1 MQKLK
6 LFFRNAILILVALL
20 NYQLGFGQFDIPEK
34 PEKAIFVIDKAKLFK
49 DYQNNYLEQ
58 KLNLYAD
65 STSTQIVIAT
75 VKSLKGDDIS
85 LTATYWA
92 QKWGVGD
99 KNKDNGIFILVASED
114 RKIDISTGYGI
125 EYRLTDLM
133 TERILNRVILPEF
146 KQGDYFSGLDKGT
159 DAIITA
165 LSGEFKASKRN
176 KKKKGIPIG
185 GLILLLSTM
194 VIVFILSLI
203 AKHKKDND
211 DDYKGGRQS
220 RGLSP
225 FETIILS
232 SGGRSHSG
240 SPRSTGSFG
249 GGGYSG
255 GGFSGGGGG
264 FSGGFG
270 GGSFGG
276 GGASGGW

>member
-1 MQKLK
+1 MLKQKT
-6 LFFRNAILILVALL
+6 FFRYTILILIALFSS
-20 NYQLGFGQFDIPEK
+20 QLGFGQFDIPDK
-34 PEKAIFVIDKAKLFK
+34 PAKETSVYDTAEVLSIG
-49 DYQNNYLEQ
+49 QALYLEQ
-58 KLNLYAD
+58 KLINYAD
-65 STSTQIVIAT
+65 TTSTQIVIVT
-75 VKSLKGDDIS
+75 EKTLKGDDIS
-85 LTATYWA
+85 LTATNWA

-165 LSGEFKASKRN
+165 LNGEFKAPKR
-176 KKKKGIPIG
+176 KKKKEGIPIA
-185 GLILLLSTM
+185 GLIVLLSTM
-194 VIVFILSLI
+194 FIVFILSLI
-203 AKHKKDND
+203 AKHKKDDD
-211 DDYKGGRQS
+211 DDYKGGRRS

-232 SGGRSHSG
+232 SGGRSHGG
-240 SPRSTGSFG
+240 SSRSTGSFG

-270 GGSFGG
+270 GGGFGG
-276 GGASGGW
+276 GGASGSW

>member
-1 MQKLK
+1 MQKIK
-6 LFFRNAILILVALL
+6 LFFQNTILILITLL
-20 NYQLGFGQFDIPEK
+20 SYQLSFGQFDIPDK
-34 PEKAIFVIDKAKLFK
+34 PKKETSIYDTANILSKGQAL
-49 DYQNNYLEQ
+49 YLEQ
-58 KLNLYAD
+58 KLINYSD
-65 STSTQIVIAT
+65 STSTQIVIVT
-75 VKSLKGDDIS
+75 EKTLKGDDIS
-85 LTATYWA
+85 LTATNWA

-133 TERILNRVILPEF
+133 AERILNRVILPEF

-159 DAIITA
+159 DAIIAA
-165 LSGEFKASKRN
+165 LNGEFKAPKRN
-176 KKKKGIPIG
+176 KKKKGFPIG
-185 GLILLLSTM
+185 GLVLLLGTM
-194 VIVFILSLI
+194 FFVFILSLI
-203 AKHKKDND
+203 AKHQKDDD
-211 DDYKGGRQS
+211 DDYKGGRPS

-232 SGGRSHSG
+232 SGGRSHG
-240 SPRSTGSFG
+240 SSTRGTGSFG